1 MVFSLDDLTL
11 CHPDNK
17 LLNTDRKEKGIYAQ
31 DHFCFY
37 FRLDMHLL
45 FMIGDEE

>member
-17 LLNTDRKEKGIYAQ
+17 LLNTDRKGKGFYAQ
-31 DHFCFY
+31 DCFCFY
-37 FRLDMHLL
+37 FRLDIHLL
-45 FMIGDEE
+45 FMIGDE